1 MSHARIDRPPPA
13 VSCSAAPLVAA
24 GITVHD
30 ARNRDVTISDPA
42 RIVSIGGAITEILYA
57 LGFEDRLA
65 GVDSTSLYPPAA
77 LRDKPNVG
85 YMRQLSAEGV
95 LGLNPSLVLAVQ
107 GSGPKETMDVLEAAK
122 VPLVLVP
129 ETFSEQGL
137 LDKIK
142 LVGHAM
148 GADKR
153 AECLTAVVSD
163 DLAQLRELRAKVTK
177 PVRVMFVM
185 SLLNGRAM
193 AAGQKTAA
201 NEIIALAG
209 GVNAIDGYDGYKI
222 INDEAIVAA
231 KPDVVL
237 SIQRGK
243 DLLDAEAVYVH
254 PAFALTPVAANKT
267 FISMEGLYLLGFGPR
282 TAAAARDLS
291 IKLYPALAPQAEKF
305 GRRHSPQT
313 AGCDRPGRQ
322 HGTREAPQR
331 IRVAPSGLA
340 YPYLSAGRACGR
352 RLVALTVGAAGI
364 PLARLPAALGLWADV
379 SRSTLARDQLVLW
392 SIRIPRI
399 AAAAMVGALLAA
411 SGAIMQGLFR
421 NPLADPALVG
431 VSSGGAFAAAAA
443 IVFTD
448 SQIGQSLRFMQ
459 NELLP
464 LAAFAGSLATTVVLY
479 RIASRSGRT
488 SIAIFLLAGIAIA
501 AIANAGIGFWCSL
514 PTIASCA
521 ILRSGCWDR

>member
-1 MSHARIDRPPPA
+1 MAIWMAIWMTIVRTLVRLATTCVFA
-13 VSCSAAPLVAA
+13 VGGAALAA

-30 ARNRDVTISDPA
+30 ARNRDVTIPDSA

-57 LGFEDRLA
+57 LGFEHRLA
-65 GVDSTSLYPPAA
+65 GVDTTSLYPTSA

-148 GADKR
+148 GADAR
-153 AECLTAVVSD
+153 AECLSTAVTN
-163 DLAQLRELRAKVTK
+163 DLTQLRELRAKVTK

-222 INDEAIVAA
+222 ISDEAIVAA
-231 KPDVVL
+231 RPDVVL
-237 SIQRGK
+237 SIQRSK
-243 DLLDAEAVYVH
+243 DSLEAEAVYVH
-254 PAFALTPVAANKT
+254 PAFALTPVVANKA

-291 IKLYPALAPQAEKF
+291 VKLYPALAPQAEKF
-305 GRRHSPQT
+305 T
-313 AGCDRPGRQ
+313 
-322 HGTREAPQR
+322 
-331 IRVAPSGLA
+331 
-340 YPYLSAGRACGR
+340 
-352 RLVALTVGAAGI
+352 
-364 PLARLPAALGLWADV
+364 PAAL
-379 SRSTLARDQLVLW
+379 T
-392 SIRIPRI
+392 
-399 AAAAMVGALLAA
+399 
-411 SGAIMQGLFR
+411 
-421 NPLADPALVG
+421 
-431 VSSGGAFAAAAA
+431 
-443 IVFTD
+443 
-448 SQIGQSLRFMQ
+448 
-459 NELLP
+459 
-464 LAAFAGSLATTVVLY
+464 
-479 RIASRSGRT
+479 
-488 SIAIFLLAGIAIA
+488 
-501 AIANAGIGFWCSL
+501 ANC
-514 PTIASCA
+514 
-521 ILRSGCWDR
+521 RQ

>member
-1 MSHARIDRPPPA
+1 MTICRTLAWT
-13 VSCSAAPLVAA
+13 AAASFLFGNAALGA

-65 GVDSTSLYPPAA
+65 GVDSTSLFPAAA

-107 GSGPKETMDVLEAAK
+107 GSGPKETMDVLESAK

-129 ETFSEQGL
+129 ETFSEAGL
-137 LDKIK
+137 VEKIK

-148 GADKR
+148 GADRR
-153 AECLTAVVSD
+153 AECLTAAVTD

-185 SLLNGRAM
+185 SLLNGRTM

-222 INDEAIVAA
+222 INDEAIIAA

-243 DLLDAEAVYVH
+243 DSVDAEAVYGH
-254 PAFALTPVAANKT
+254 PAFALTPVAANKA

-305 GRRHSPQT
+305 T
-313 AGCDRPGRQ
+313 
-322 HGTREAPQR
+322 
-331 IRVAPSGLA
+331 PS
-340 YPYLSAGRACGR
+340 
-352 RLVALTVGAAGI
+352 ALTA
-364 PLARLPAALGLWADV
+364 
-379 SRSTLARDQLVLW
+379 
-392 SIRIPRI
+392 
-399 AAAAMVGALLAA
+399 
-411 SGAIMQGLFR
+411 
-421 NPLADPALVG
+421 NC
-431 VSSGGAFAAAAA
+431 
-443 IVFTD
+443 
-448 SQIGQSLRFMQ
+448 
-459 NELLP
+459 
-464 LAAFAGSLATTVVLY
+464 
-479 RIASRSGRT
+479 RT
-488 SIAIFLLAGIAIA
+488 
-501 AIANAGIGFWCSL
+501 
-514 PTIASCA
+514 
-521 ILRSGCWDR
+521 

>member
-1 MSHARIDRPPPA
+1 MTTRMTIGRTLVLLATTCAFA
-13 VSCSAAPLVAA
+13 VSGGTLAA

-65 GVDSTSLYPPAA
+65 GVDATSLYPTSA

-129 ETFSEQGL
+129 EIFSEQGL

-148 GADKR
+148 GADAR

-163 DLAQLRELRAKVTK
+163 DLTQLRMLRAKVTK
-177 PVRVMFVM
+177 PARVMFVM

-222 INDEAIVAA
+222 ISDEAIVAA
-231 KPDVVL
+231 RPDVVL
-237 SIQRGK
+237 SIQRSK
-243 DLLDAEAVYVH
+243 DSLEAEAVYVH
-254 PAFALTPVAANKT
+254 PAFVLTPVVANKA

-291 IKLYPALAPQAEKF
+291 VKLYPALAPQAASF
-305 GRRHSPQT
+305 T
-313 AGCDRPGRQ
+313 
-322 HGTREAPQR
+322 
-331 IRVAPSGLA
+331 
-340 YPYLSAGRACGR
+340 
-352 RLVALTVGAAGI
+352 
-364 PLARLPAALGLWADV
+364 PAAL
-379 SRSTLARDQLVLW
+379 T
-392 SIRIPRI
+392 
-399 AAAAMVGALLAA
+399 
-411 SGAIMQGLFR
+411 
-421 NPLADPALVG
+421 
-431 VSSGGAFAAAAA
+431 
-443 IVFTD
+443 
-448 SQIGQSLRFMQ
+448 
-459 NELLP
+459 
-464 LAAFAGSLATTVVLY
+464 
-479 RIASRSGRT
+479 
-488 SIAIFLLAGIAIA
+488 
-501 AIANAGIGFWCSL
+501 ANC
-514 PTIASCA
+514 
-521 ILRSGCWDR
+521 RQ

>member
-1 MSHARIDRPPPA
+1 MTFCRTLAL
-13 VSCSAAPLVAA
+13 SAAAGCILLGGAALAA

-30 ARNRDVTISDPA
+30 ARNRDVTIADPA

-65 GVDSTSLYPPAA
+65 GVDTTSLYPAAA

-129 ETFSEQGL
+129 EIFSEQGL
-137 LDKIK
+137 IDKIK

-153 AECLTAVVSD
+153 AECLTAAVTD
-163 DLAQLRELRAKVTK
+163 DLTQLRELRAKVTK

-201 NEIIALAG
+201 NEIIAMAG

-222 INDEAIVAA
+222 ISDEAIIAA

-237 SIQRGK
+237 SIARSK
-243 DLLDAEAVYVH
+243 DSLDAEAVYLH
-254 PAFALTPVAANKT
+254 PAFALTPVVANKA
-267 FISMEGLYLLGFGPR
+267 FISMDGLYLLGFGPR

-291 IKLYPALAPQAEKF
+291 IKLYPTLAPQAEKF
-305 GRRHSPQT
+305 
-313 AGCDRPGRQ
+313 
-322 HGTREAPQR
+322 APT
-331 IRVAPSGLA
+331 VLKAN
-340 YPYLSAGRACGR
+340 C
-352 RLVALTVGAAGI
+352 RL
-364 PLARLPAALGLWADV
+364 
-379 SRSTLARDQLVLW
+379 
-392 SIRIPRI
+392 
-399 AAAAMVGALLAA
+399 
-411 SGAIMQGLFR
+411 
-421 NPLADPALVG
+421 
-431 VSSGGAFAAAAA
+431 
-443 IVFTD
+443 
-448 SQIGQSLRFMQ
+448 
-459 NELLP
+459 
-464 LAAFAGSLATTVVLY
+464 
-479 RIASRSGRT
+479 
-488 SIAIFLLAGIAIA
+488 
-501 AIANAGIGFWCSL
+501 
-514 PTIASCA
+514 
-521 ILRSGCWDR
+521 

>member
-1 MSHARIDRPPPA
+1 MTICRTLAW
-13 VSCSAAPLVAA
+13 SAAACFLFGGSALA
-24 GITVHD
+24 EGITVHD

-57 LGFEDRLA
+57 LGLKDRIA

-77 LRDKPNVG
+77 QREKANVG

-95 LGLNPSLVLAVQ
+95 LGLNPSLVLAAQ
-107 GSGPKETMDVLEAAK
+107 GSGPKETMDVLEAAE

-129 ETFSEQGL
+129 ETFSEEGL
-137 LDKIK
+137 IDKIK

-153 AECLTAVVSD
+153 AECLTAAVAG

-193 AAGQKTAA
+193 AAGKNTAA

-222 INDEAIVAA
+222 VNDEAIVAA

-243 DLLDAEAVYVH
+243 DSVGAEAVYVH
-254 PAFALTPVAANKT
+254 PAFALTPVAANRT

-291 IKLYPALAPQAEKF
+291 IKLYPALAPQAERFK
-305 GRRHSPQT
+305 
-313 AGCDRPGRQ
+313 
-322 HGTREAPQR
+322 
-331 IRVAPSGLA
+331 
-340 YPYLSAGRACGR
+340 
-352 RLVALTVGAAGI
+352 
-364 PLARLPAALGLWADV
+364 PAALTADC
-379 SRSTLARDQLVLW
+379 RQ
-392 SIRIPRI
+392 
-399 AAAAMVGALLAA
+399 
-411 SGAIMQGLFR
+411 
-421 NPLADPALVG
+421 
-431 VSSGGAFAAAAA
+431 
-443 IVFTD
+443 
-448 SQIGQSLRFMQ
+448 
-459 NELLP
+459 
-464 LAAFAGSLATTVVLY
+464 
-479 RIASRSGRT
+479 
-488 SIAIFLLAGIAIA
+488 
-501 AIANAGIGFWCSL
+501 
-514 PTIASCA
+514 
-521 ILRSGCWDR
+521 

>member
-1 MSHARIDRPPPA
+1 MTFCRSLVCVVTQLAI
-13 VSCSAAPLVAA
+13 VSGYLAMNSAAAA
-24 GITVHD
+24 EGVVVRD
-30 ARNRDVTISDPA
+30 ARNREVTIENPS

-57 LGFEDRLA
+57 LGLEQRVVA
-65 GVDSTSLYPPAA
+65 VDTTSLFPDTA

-95 LGLNPSLVLAVQ
+95 LGLNPSLVLAMQ
-107 GSGPKETMDVLEAAK
+107 GSAPKETMDVLEAAK

-148 GADKR
+148 GADAR
-153 AECLTAVVSD
+153 AECLTAVVTG
-163 DLAQLRELRAKVTK
+163 DLAQLRDLRAKVTK

-193 AAGQKTAA
+193 AAGKNTAA

-243 DLLDAEAVYVH
+243 DSVDAETVYLH

-305 GRRHSPQT
+305 S
-313 AGCDRPGRQ
+313 
-322 HGTREAPQR
+322 
-331 IRVAPSGLA
+331 
-340 YPYLSAGRACGR
+340 
-352 RLVALTVGAAGI
+352 
-364 PLARLPAALGLWADV
+364 PAAL
-379 SRSTLARDQLVLW
+379 T
-392 SIRIPRI
+392 
-399 AAAAMVGALLAA
+399 
-411 SGAIMQGLFR
+411 
-421 NPLADPALVG
+421 
-431 VSSGGAFAAAAA
+431 
-443 IVFTD
+443 
-448 SQIGQSLRFMQ
+448 
-459 NELLP
+459 
-464 LAAFAGSLATTVVLY
+464 
-479 RIASRSGRT
+479 
-488 SIAIFLLAGIAIA
+488 
-501 AIANAGIGFWCSL
+501 ANC
-514 PTIASCA
+514 
-521 ILRSGCWDR
+521 RR

>member
-1 MSHARIDRPPPA
+1 MTFCRTLAWTTA
-13 VSCSAAPLVAA
+13 TCFLLGGAALGA

-30 ARNRDVTISDPA
+30 ARNRDVMISDPA

-65 GVDSTSLYPPAA
+65 GVDSTSLFPAAA

-137 LDKIK
+137 VEKIK

-153 AECLTAVVSD
+153 AECLTAAVTG

-209 GVNAIDGYDGYKI
+209 GVNAIEGYDGYKI
-222 INDEAIVAA
+222 INDEAIIAA

-243 DLLDAEAVYVH
+243 DPVDAEAVYVH
-254 PAFALTPVAANKT
+254 PAFALTPVAANKS

-291 IKLYPALAPQAEKF
+291 IKLYPALALQAEKF
-305 GRRHSPQT
+305 T
-313 AGCDRPGRQ
+313 
-322 HGTREAPQR
+322 
-331 IRVAPSGLA
+331 PS
-340 YPYLSAGRACGR
+340 
-352 RLVALTVGAAGI
+352 ALTA
-364 PLARLPAALGLWADV
+364 
-379 SRSTLARDQLVLW
+379 
-392 SIRIPRI
+392 
-399 AAAAMVGALLAA
+399 
-411 SGAIMQGLFR
+411 
-421 NPLADPALVG
+421 NC
-431 VSSGGAFAAAAA
+431 
-443 IVFTD
+443 
-448 SQIGQSLRFMQ
+448 
-459 NELLP
+459 
-464 LAAFAGSLATTVVLY
+464 
-479 RIASRSGRT
+479 RT
-488 SIAIFLLAGIAIA
+488 
-501 AIANAGIGFWCSL
+501 
-514 PTIASCA
+514 
-521 ILRSGCWDR
+521 

>member
-1 MSHARIDRPPPA
+1 MTLRRTLALLATTCAFAIGG
-13 VSCSAAPLVAA
+13 AALAA

-65 GVDSTSLYPPAA
+65 GVDATSLYPTSA

-142 LVGHAM
+142 LVGRAM
-148 GADKR
+148 GADAR
-153 AECLTAVVSD
+153 AECLTAAVSG
-163 DLAQLRELRAKVTK
+163 DLAQLRALRAKVTK

-209 GVNAIDGYDGYKI
+209 GVNAIDSYDGYKI

-231 KPDVVL
+231 RPDVVL
-237 SIQRGK
+237 SIQRSK
-243 DLLDAEAVYVH
+243 DSLEAEAVYVH
-254 PAFALTPVAANKT
+254 PAFAMTPVVANKA

-291 IKLYPALAPQAEKF
+291 VKLYPALAPQAASF
-305 GRRHSPQT
+305 S
-313 AGCDRPGRQ
+313 
-322 HGTREAPQR
+322 
-331 IRVAPSGLA
+331 
-340 YPYLSAGRACGR
+340 
-352 RLVALTVGAAGI
+352 
-364 PLARLPAALGLWADV
+364 PAAL
-379 SRSTLARDQLVLW
+379 T
-392 SIRIPRI
+392 
-399 AAAAMVGALLAA
+399 
-411 SGAIMQGLFR
+411 
-421 NPLADPALVG
+421 
-431 VSSGGAFAAAAA
+431 
-443 IVFTD
+443 
-448 SQIGQSLRFMQ
+448 
-459 NELLP
+459 
-464 LAAFAGSLATTVVLY
+464 
-479 RIASRSGRT
+479 
-488 SIAIFLLAGIAIA
+488 
-501 AIANAGIGFWCSL
+501 ANC
-514 PTIASCA
+514 
-521 ILRSGCWDR
+521 RQ

>member
-1 MSHARIDRPPPA
+1 MTFCRTLAL
-13 VSCSAAPLVAA
+13 SAAAGCLLLGGTALAA

-30 ARNRDVTISDPA
+30 ARNRDVTIADPA

-65 GVDSTSLYPPAA
+65 GVDTTSLYPAAA

-129 ETFSEQGL
+129 EIFSEQGL

-153 AECLTAVVSD
+153 AECLTAAVTD

-201 NEIIALAG
+201 NEIIAMAG

-222 INDEAIVAA
+222 ISDEAIIAA

-237 SIQRGK
+237 SIARSK
-243 DLLDAEAVYVH
+243 DSLDAEAVYLH
-254 PAFALTPVAANKT
+254 PAFALTPVVANKA
-267 FISMEGLYLLGFGPR
+267 FISMDGLYLLGFGPR

-291 IKLYPALAPQAEKF
+291 VKLYPTLAPQAEKF
-305 GRRHSPQT
+305 APTVLT
-313 AGCDRPGRQ
+313 ANC
-322 HGTREAPQR
+322 
-331 IRVAPSGLA
+331 
-340 YPYLSAGRACGR
+340 
-352 RLVALTVGAAGI
+352 RL
-364 PLARLPAALGLWADV
+364 
-379 SRSTLARDQLVLW
+379 
-392 SIRIPRI
+392 
-399 AAAAMVGALLAA
+399 
-411 SGAIMQGLFR
+411 
-421 NPLADPALVG
+421 
-431 VSSGGAFAAAAA
+431 
-443 IVFTD
+443 
-448 SQIGQSLRFMQ
+448 
-459 NELLP
+459 
-464 LAAFAGSLATTVVLY
+464 
-479 RIASRSGRT
+479 
-488 SIAIFLLAGIAIA
+488 
-501 AIANAGIGFWCSL
+501 
-514 PTIASCA
+514 
-521 ILRSGCWDR
+521 

>member
-1 MSHARIDRPPPA
+1 MTFCRTLAL
-13 VSCSAAPLVAA
+13 SAAAGCILLGGAALAA

-30 ARNRDVTISDPA
+30 ARNRDVTIADPA

-65 GVDSTSLYPPAA
+65 GVDTTSLYPAAA

-137 LDKIK
+137 IDKIK

-153 AECLTAVVSD
+153 AECLTAAVTD

-201 NEIIALAG
+201 NEIIAMAG

-222 INDEAIVAA
+222 ISDEAIIAA

-237 SIQRGK
+237 SIARSK
-243 DLLDAEAVYVH
+243 DSLDAEAVYLH
-254 PAFALTPVAANKT
+254 PAFALTPVVANKA
-267 FISMEGLYLLGFGPR
+267 FISMDGLYLLGFGPR

-291 IKLYPALAPQAEKF
+291 IKLYPTLAPQAEKF
-305 GRRHSPQT
+305 APTVLT
-313 AGCDRPGRQ
+313 ANC
-322 HGTREAPQR
+322 
-331 IRVAPSGLA
+331 
-340 YPYLSAGRACGR
+340 
-352 RLVALTVGAAGI
+352 RL
-364 PLARLPAALGLWADV
+364 
-379 SRSTLARDQLVLW
+379 
-392 SIRIPRI
+392 
-399 AAAAMVGALLAA
+399 
-411 SGAIMQGLFR
+411 
-421 NPLADPALVG
+421 
-431 VSSGGAFAAAAA
+431 
-443 IVFTD
+443 
-448 SQIGQSLRFMQ
+448 
-459 NELLP
+459 
-464 LAAFAGSLATTVVLY
+464 
-479 RIASRSGRT
+479 
-488 SIAIFLLAGIAIA
+488 
-501 AIANAGIGFWCSL
+501 
-514 PTIASCA
+514 
-521 ILRSGCWDR
+521 

>member
-1 MSHARIDRPPPA
+1 LLATACALA
-13 VSCSAAPLVAA
+13 VGGAALAA

-65 GVDSTSLYPPAA
+65 GVDATSLYPTAA

-142 LVGHAM
+142 LVGQAM
-148 GADKR
+148 GADAR
-153 AECLTAVVSD
+153 AECLTAAVTD
-163 DLAQLRELRAKVTK
+163 DLAQMRALRARVTT

-222 INDEAIVAA
+222 ISDEAIVAA
-231 KPDVVL
+231 RPDVVL
-237 SIQRGK
+237 SIQRSK
-243 DLLDAEAVYVH
+243 DSLEAEAVYVH
-254 PAFALTPVAANKT
+254 PAFALTPVVANKA

-291 IKLYPALAPQAEKF
+291 IRLYPTLVLQAEQFKA
-305 GRRHSPQT
+305 T
-313 AGCDRPGRQ
+313 
-322 HGTREAPQR
+322 
-331 IRVAPSGLA
+331 
-340 YPYLSAGRACGR
+340 
-352 RLVALTVGAAGI
+352 ALT
-364 PLARLPAALGLWADV
+364 
-379 SRSTLARDQLVLW
+379 
-392 SIRIPRI
+392 
-399 AAAAMVGALLAA
+399 
-411 SGAIMQGLFR
+411 
-421 NPLADPALVG
+421 
-431 VSSGGAFAAAAA
+431 
-443 IVFTD
+443 
-448 SQIGQSLRFMQ
+448 
-459 NELLP
+459 
-464 LAAFAGSLATTVVLY
+464 
-479 RIASRSGRT
+479 
-488 SIAIFLLAGIAIA
+488 
-501 AIANAGIGFWCSL
+501 ANC
-514 PTIASCA
+514 
-521 ILRSGCWDR
+521 RQ

>member
-1 MSHARIDRPPPA
+1 MTICRTLASTATACFLFGGAALGA
-13 VSCSAAPLVAA
+13 V
-24 GITVHD
+24 ITVHD
-30 ARNRDVTISDPA
+30 ARNRDVIISDPA

-65 GVDSTSLYPPAA
+65 GVDSTSLFPAAA

-107 GSGPKETMDVLEAAK
+107 GSGPKETMDVLESAK

-137 LDKIK
+137 VEKIK

-153 AECLTAVVSD
+153 AECLTAAVTD

-209 GVNAIDGYDGYKI
+209 GINAIDGYEGYKI
-222 INDEAIVAA
+222 ISDEAIIAA

-243 DLLDAEAVYVH
+243 DSVDAEAVYVH

-291 IKLYPALAPQAEKF
+291 IRLYPALAPQAEKF
-305 GRRHSPQT
+305 K
-313 AGCDRPGRQ
+313 
-322 HGTREAPQR
+322 
-331 IRVAPSGLA
+331 PS
-340 YPYLSAGRACGR
+340 
-352 RLVALTVGAAGI
+352 ALTANC
-364 PLARLPAALGLWADV
+364 
-379 SRSTLARDQLVLW
+379 
-392 SIRIPRI
+392 RI
-399 AAAAMVGALLAA
+399 
-411 SGAIMQGLFR
+411 
-421 NPLADPALVG
+421 
-431 VSSGGAFAAAAA
+431 
-443 IVFTD
+443 
-448 SQIGQSLRFMQ
+448 
-459 NELLP
+459 
-464 LAAFAGSLATTVVLY
+464 
-479 RIASRSGRT
+479 
-488 SIAIFLLAGIAIA
+488 
-501 AIANAGIGFWCSL
+501 
-514 PTIASCA
+514 
-521 ILRSGCWDR
+521 

>member
-1 MSHARIDRPPPA
+1 MTFCRTLAL
-13 VSCSAAPLVAA
+13 SAAAGCFLLGGAALAA

-30 ARNRDVTISDPA
+30 ARNRDVTIADPA

-65 GVDSTSLYPPAA
+65 GVDTTSLYPAAA

-129 ETFSEQGL
+129 EIFSEQGL

-153 AECLTAVVSD
+153 AECLTAAVTD

-201 NEIIALAG
+201 NEIIAMAG
-209 GVNAIDGYDGYKI
+209 GVNAINGYDGYKI
-222 INDEAIVAA
+222 ISDEAIIAA

-237 SIQRGK
+237 SIARSK
-243 DLLDAEAVYVH
+243 DSLDAEAVYLH
-254 PAFALTPVAANKT
+254 PAFALTPVVANKA
-267 FISMEGLYLLGFGPR
+267 FISMDGLYLLGFGPR

-291 IKLYPALAPQAEKF
+291 VKLYPTLAPQAEKF
-305 GRRHSPQT
+305 APTVLT
-313 AGCDRPGRQ
+313 ANC
-322 HGTREAPQR
+322 
-331 IRVAPSGLA
+331 
-340 YPYLSAGRACGR
+340 
-352 RLVALTVGAAGI
+352 RL
-364 PLARLPAALGLWADV
+364 
-379 SRSTLARDQLVLW
+379 
-392 SIRIPRI
+392 
-399 AAAAMVGALLAA
+399 
-411 SGAIMQGLFR
+411 
-421 NPLADPALVG
+421 
-431 VSSGGAFAAAAA
+431 
-443 IVFTD
+443 
-448 SQIGQSLRFMQ
+448 
-459 NELLP
+459 
-464 LAAFAGSLATTVVLY
+464 
-479 RIASRSGRT
+479 
-488 SIAIFLLAGIAIA
+488 
-501 AIANAGIGFWCSL
+501 
-514 PTIASCA
+514 
-521 ILRSGCWDR
+521 